1 MIGATDGPG
10 KVSILAVDDEPR
22 NLLAL
27 ESILADEDINLVKA
41 RSGEEALKHLLKH
54 DFALILLD
62 LHMPEMDGFETASL
76 IRRRARSRSSP
87 IIFMTADYGADTQ
100 VATGYSIG
108 AVDYMFKP
116 LDPDVLR
123 SKVAVFVE
131 LFTKNR
137 QVEMQAQ
144 LLKDAGQKLQASNQ
158 ELEDRN
164 RLIELANGHKSQFL
178 ANMSHELRTPLNAIL
193 GFSELLID
201 DVTGRIDAKTS
212 LRFLNQINSSGQ
224 HLLGLISDILDLSK
238 VEAGQMELHLATTAV
253 AEVIDVVVRTV
264 EPLAA
269 KKNIKV
275 VSDAGHDL
283 YLVAD
288 AGKLEQM
295 LLNLVS
301 NGLKFTPSGGQVTI
315 AARRDGS
322 IVEISV
328 IDTGIGIS
336 EGDLPL
342 IFQEFRQ
349 LDQGPDRR
357 QEGTGLG
364 LALTKRFAELHGGRV
379 SVQSS
384 KGIGS
389 TFTLR
394 LPIEPPSPKTEPGP
408 ESTPITATKL
418 AGLVVQ
424 ENHAPAAD
432 DLAGLVRGPGGHIE
446 APAALQ
452 VVLNKR
458 SARK

>member
-1 MIGATDGPG
+1 MIGAMVGPG

-22 NLLAL
+22 NLIAL

-41 RSGEEALKHLLKH
+41 RSGEEALKQLLKH

-131 LFTKNR
+131 LFAKNR
-137 QVEMQAQ
+137 QVEVQAQ
-144 LLKDAGQKLQASNQ
+144 LLADAGEKLQASNE

-164 RLIELANGHKSQFL
+164 RLIELADGYKSQFL

-201 DVTGRIDAKTS
+201 DVSGRIDSKTR
-212 LRFLNQINSSGQ
+212 LKFLNQINSSGQ
-224 HLLGLISDILDLSK
+224 HLLSLISDILDLAK
-238 VEAGQMELHLATTAV
+238 VEAGRIELHLAKTAV
-253 AEVIDVVVRTV
+253 AEAIDVVVRTV
-264 EPLAA
+264 EALAA
-269 KKNIKV
+269 KKNITI
-275 VSDAGHDL
+275 VSEPGRDL
-283 YLVAD
+283 YLTAD
-288 AGKLEQM
+288 PGKLKQM

-301 NGLKFTPSGGQVTI
+301 NGLKFTPTGGQVTI
-315 AARRDGS
+315 AAHRDGS

-328 IDTGIGIS
+328 SDTGIGIS
-336 EGDLPL
+336 EADLQL
-342 IFQEFRQ
+342 IFKEFKQ
-349 LDQGPDRR
+349 LDQGLDRH

-364 LALTKRFAELHGGRV
+364 LALTKRFAELHGGTV
-379 SVQSS
+379 SVKSL

-394 LPIEPPSPKTEPGP
+394 LPVEPPGPKTEPSP
-408 ESTPITATKL
+408 ESTLIGKAEL
-418 AGLVVQ
+418 AR
-424 ENHAPAAD
+424 P
-432 DLAGLVRGPGGHIE
+432 
-446 APAALQ
+446 
-452 VVLNKR
+452 VVLVLNSGAIQK
-458 SARK
+458 

>member
-1 MIGATDGPG
+1 MIGAPDGPG

-22 NLLAL
+22 NLIAL

-144 LLKDAGQKLQASNQ
+144 LLADAGEKLQASNE

-164 RLIELANGHKSQFL
+164 RLIELANGYKSQFL

-201 DVTGRIDAKTS
+201 DVSGQIDATTRLK
-212 LRFLNQINSSGQ
+212 FLNQINSSGQ
-224 HLLGLISDILDLSK
+224 HLLSLIGDILDMAK
-238 VEAGQMELHLATTAV
+238 VEAGRMELHLATTAV
-253 AEVIDVVVRTV
+253 AEAIDAVARTV
-264 EPLAA
+264 EALAA
-269 KKNIKV
+269 KKNITV
-275 VSDAGHDL
+275 VSDAGRDL
-283 YLVAD
+283 YLTAD
-288 AGKLEQM
+288 PGRLKQM

-315 AARRDGS
+315 AALRDGS
-322 IVEISV
+322 IVEINVS
-328 IDTGIGIS
+328 DTGIGIS
-336 EGDLPL
+336 EADLQL
-342 IFQEFRQ
+342 IFKEFKQ
-349 LDQGPDRR
+349 LDQGLDRHR
-357 QEGTGLG
+357 EGTGLG
-364 LALTKRFAELHGGRV
+364 LALTKRFAELHGGTV
-379 SVQSS
+379 SVRSS

-394 LPIEPPSPKTEPGP
+394 LPIEPPGPKTELSLETTLVGMA
-408 ESTPITATKL
+408 EL
-418 AGLVVQ
+418 ARPAVLV
-424 ENHAPAAD
+424 
-432 DLAGLVRGPGGHIE
+432 AGS
-446 APAALQ
+446 
-452 VVLNKR
+452 K
-458 SARK
+458 K

>member
-1 MIGATDGPG
+1 VIGAMVGPG

-22 NLLAL
+22 NLIAL

-41 RSGEEALKHLLKH
+41 RSGEEALKQLLKH

-131 LFTKNR
+131 LFAKNR
-137 QVEMQAQ
+137 QVEVQAQ
-144 LLKDAGQKLQASNQ
+144 LLADAGEKLQASNE

-164 RLIELANGHKSQFL
+164 RLIELADGYKSQFL

-193 GFSELLID
+193 CFSELLID
-201 DVTGRIDAKTS
+201 DVSGRIDSKTR
-212 LRFLNQINSSGQ
+212 LKFLNQINSSGQ
-224 HLLGLISDILDLSK
+224 HLLSLISDILDLAK
-238 VEAGQMELHLATTAV
+238 VEAGRIELHLAKTAV
-253 AEVIDVVVRTV
+253 AEAIDVVVRTV
-264 EPLAA
+264 EALAA
-269 KKNIKV
+269 KKNITI
-275 VSDAGHDL
+275 VSEPGRDL
-283 YLVAD
+283 YLTAD
-288 AGKLEQM
+288 PGKLKQM

-301 NGLKFTPSGGQVTI
+301 NGLKFTPTGGQVTI
-315 AARRDGS
+315 AAHRDGS

-328 IDTGIGIS
+328 SDTGIGIS
-336 EGDLPL
+336 EADLQL
-342 IFQEFRQ
+342 IFKEFKQ
-349 LDQGPDRR
+349 LDQGLDRH

-364 LALTKRFAELHGGRV
+364 LALTKRFAELHGGTV
-379 SVQSS
+379 SVKSL

-394 LPIEPPSPKTEPGP
+394 LPVEPPGPKTEPSP
-408 ESTPITATKL
+408 ESTLIGTAEL
-418 AGLVVQ
+418 AR
-424 ENHAPAAD
+424 PAV
-432 DLAGLVRGPGGHIE
+432 L
-446 APAALQ
+446 
-452 VVLNKR
+452 VLNSGAIQK
-458 SARK
+458 